1 MSNNELESI
10 RMKKAEMLV
19 NSQSMLKDI
28 IHINSSE
35 ELKKLISDFPNKI
48 IIIDFWAVWC
58 GPCRF
63 ITPIFEK
70 LHNDFPNDFI
80 FAKVNVDENRQLS
93 QQFRISGIPTIL
105 FLKNDEI
112 INRIIGAL
120 GYEQFKEIL
129 IKLKQ

>member
-1 MSNNELESI
+1 
-10 RMKKAEMLV
+10 MKKAEMLV
-19 NSQSMLKDI
+19 NSQSVPKDI

-35 ELKKLISDFPNKI
+35 ELKKIISDFPNKI

-63 ITPIFEK
+63 ISPIFEK
-70 LHNDFPNDFI
+70 LHSDFSNDFI

-129 IKLKQ
+129 NKLKQ

>member
-1 MSNNELESI
+1 MSNNELERI

-19 NSQSMLKDI
+19 NSQSVPKDI

-35 ELKKLISDFPNKI
+35 ELKKIISDFPNKI

-63 ITPIFEK
+63 ISPIFEK
-70 LHNDFPNDFI
+70 LHSDFSNDFI

-129 IKLKQ
+129 NKLKQ